1 MSALEYLKGKKVL
14 ICSWNE
20 CDRFITQYSSTGQ
33 VILFSKNMDAKRL
46 IELTID
52 KTSIGQNAQMKE
64 ALIIFEAFTEAPIS
78 TTLEL
83 FGKIKEWDT

>member
-1 MSALEYLKGKKVL
+1 MSTLQYLKGKKVL
-14 ICSWNE
+14 ICSWKE

-52 KTSIGQNAQMKE
+52 KTSIGLDK
-64 ALIIFEAFTEAPIS
+64 TR
-78 TTLEL
+78 
-83 FGKIKEWDT
+83 KRKKH

>member
-1 MSALEYLKGKKVL
+1 M
-14 ICSWNE
+14 
-20 CDRFITQYSSTGQ
+20 TQYSSTGQ

-64 ALIIFEAFTEAPIS
+64 ALIIFEAFT
-78 TTLEL
+78 
-83 FGKIKEWDT
+83 

>member
-1 MSALEYLKGKKVL
+1 
-14 ICSWNE
+14 
-20 CDRFITQYSSTGQ
+20 
-33 VILFSKNMDAKRL
+33 MDAKRL

-83 FGKIKEWDT
+83 FGKIKE